1 MIKVISLLLIVP
13 FALFGENLSQLIELS
28 KNNKMIDSSRI
39 NLDSTKDSYESVK
52 KAYMPNFNLGAGYSN
67 NSYETAGSPENS
79 MNVSGS
85 VDYVIYDGGKKGNTY
100 DSYESTIKS
109 GSENLDNLKNQI
121 AIQVTN
127 YYYNYLSYVAQKE
140 VKLQEIE
147 QLEAQYSRLKKF
159 LDAGTVTDDE
169 VQKIISN
176 IQTAKVALHEL
187 DLNIETINHN
197 LEYVIGQSV
206 VIESGSKINDYDSKE
221 VKLRADIKAIE
232 YQLESLKSQAKA
244 IKSGNLPTV
253 AFNDTYTH
261 NELDYDSSSYS
272 PDDYN
277 RNMASIN
284 LSWNVFDFGSTNK
297 AYEAAYKKY
306 LALKSE
312 FEYEKNKANVDL
324 KLALKAYEIGKLKIE
339 SAQAGLTAANSAY
352 ETIKAKYEAGL
363 VDNVS
368 YLEALTDKYSA
379 QSALKVALNDLEL
392 KKANIIYYS
401 GENLE
406 EFVKWEI

>member
-1 MIKVISLLLIVP
+1 MKKYIPFLLVVP

-39 NLDSTKDSYESVK
+39 SVESTKDSYESIK
-52 KAYMPNFNLGAGYSN
+52 SGYMPKFNLGAGYSN
-67 NSYETAGSPENS
+67 NSYEATGYPQDSIT
-79 MNVSGS
+79 VKGS
-85 VDYVIYDGGKKGNTY
+85 VDYVIYDGGKKANTY
-100 DSYESTIKS
+100 DSYEASIKS
-109 GSENLDNLKNQI
+109 GNENLEDLKNQI

-147 QLEAQYSRLKKF
+147 QLEAQYTRLKKF
-159 LDAGTVTDDE
+159 LDAGTVTEDE

-206 VIESGSKINDYDSKE
+206 VIESGSKINDYDLKE
-221 VKLRADIKAIE
+221 SKLRADIKAIE
-232 YQLESLKSQAKA
+232 FQLESLKAEAKA
-244 IKSGNLPTV
+244 TKSGNLPSVT
-253 AFNDTYTH
+253 FNNTYSH
-261 NELDYDSSSYS
+261 NELEYDNSNIATK
-272 PDDYN
+272 DYN
-277 RNMASIN
+277 RNMASLN
-284 LSWNVFDFGSTNK
+284 LSWDIFDFGATTK

-306 LALKSE
+306 LALKAQ

-324 KLALKAYEIGKLKIE
+324 KLSQKAYEIGKLKIQ
-339 SAQAGLTAANSAY
+339 SAQAGLNAANSAY
-352 ETIKAKYEAGL
+352 ETIKAKYESGL

-406 EFVKWEI
+406 EFVK